1 MILLLGMSFDSVGFK
16 LSLSLSICSICAL
29 RVCVLFERVRG
40 TENATSTDIDKKL
53 T

>member
-16 LSLSLSICSICAL
+16 LSLSFYLFNMCVTC
-29 RVCVLFERVRG
+29 VCVLFERVRG